1 MRRAC
6 IIVTL
11 IAGIAIAASPALAAE
26 EVKPPRIQIAVLL
39 DTSGSMEG
47 LIEQAKAHLWK
58 VVNEFALAKK
68 DGKIPHL
75 EVALYEYGKSTIP
88 AAEQYIRMIVPLTT
102 DLDKVSEEL
111 FALRTNGGD
120 EYCGAVIKAATEG
133 LEWSPSNGDLKAI
146 FIAGNEPFT
155 QGQVNFRG
163 ACKAA
168 VAKGIVV
175 STIFCGPHQTGI
187 DTHWKDGAVLA
198 DGTYMNIDQNQAI
211 AHITAPQ
218 DKEIARLSAE
228 LNKTYLGYG
237 HAGRQAAERQVEQDK
252 AAKKL
257 SVSVLAQ
264 RAAFKSS
271 VQYRS
276 SSWDLVDAVREGKVD
291 LSKAKPAELPENMR
305 KMTPEQRK
313 AHVAEKAKERARIQK
328 AITKLH
334 AGRKHYVAE
343 QRKKLAG
350 SQANSLDTVL
360 IESLRQQAK
369 RKHFTLK
376 QP

>member
-133 LEWSPSNGDLKAI
+133 LEWSPANGDLKAI

-168 VAKGIVV
+168 VTKGIVV

-187 DTHWKDGAVLA
+187 DTHWRDGAVLA
-198 DGTYMNIDQNQAI
+198 DGTYMNIDQNRAI

-228 LNKTYLGYG
+228 LNTTYLGYG
-237 HAGRQAAERQVEQDK
+237 HAGRQAAARQVEQD
-252 AAKKL
+252 AEAEKL

-276 SSWDLVDAVREGKVD
+276 SSWDLVDAVKEGKVD

-313 AHVAEKAKERARIQK
+313 VHVAGKAKERARIQE

-334 AGRKHYVAE
+334 GERKQYVAE
-343 QRKKLAG
+343 QRKKLGG

-360 IESLRQQAK
+360 IESLRQQAA

-376 QP
+376 